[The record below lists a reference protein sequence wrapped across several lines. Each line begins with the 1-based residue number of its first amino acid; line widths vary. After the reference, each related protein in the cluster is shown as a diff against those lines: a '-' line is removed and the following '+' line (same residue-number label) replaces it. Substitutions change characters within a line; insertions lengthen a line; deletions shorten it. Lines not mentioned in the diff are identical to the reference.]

1 MEFTGTIRG
10 IDKNYITG
18 EINITF
24 SVNEKNIVLPEY
36 EKLKDCKKLRIRAV
50 QYRKKR
56 SLDANAYLWVLL
68 QKMAEVLRTDK
79 WSLYLQML
87 KRYGNFTYIVVKPTA
102 VEAVKKQWRECE
114 EVGEIDVNGD
124 KAVQMLCY
132 YGSSTYDTKEM
143 SVLIDGVVSECKD
156 LDIEVLPPDELRK
169 MKEQWGVNIE
179 KAL

>member
-1 MEFTGTIRG
+1 MEFTGQIKDITN
-10 IDKNYITG
+10 DYITG
-18 EINITF
+18 ETLITF
-24 SVNEKNIVLPEY
+24 SVNEKSAILPEY
-36 EKLKDCKKLRIRAV
+36 EKLKTCEKLRIDVKQHRN
-50 QYRKKR
+50 RR

-87 KRYGNFTYIVVKPTA
+87 KQYGKFTYIVVKPGA

-114 EVGEIDVNGD
+114 ELGEIDVNGT

-156 LDIEVLPPDELRK
+156 LGIDTLSPDELRI
-169 MKEQWGVNIE
+169 MKERWGV
-179 KAL
+179 

>member
-1 MEFTGTIRG
+1 MNFTGKIKG
-10 IDKNYITG
+10 ISNDYITG
-18 EINITF
+18 ELLLTL
-24 SVNEKNIVLPEY
+24 SVNEKSTVLPEY
-36 EKLKDCKKLRIRAV
+36 ENIKDCEKLSIEIKK
-50 QYRKKR
+50 YRKKR

-87 KRYGNFTYIVVKPTA
+87 KQYGKFTYIVVKPGA

-114 EVGEIDVNGD
+114 ELGEIDVNGT

-156 LDIEVLPPDELRK
+156 LGIETLPPDELRM
-169 MKEQWGVNIE
+169 MKERWGV
-179 KAL
+179 

>member
-1 MEFTGTIRG
+1 MEFTGQIKG
-10 IDKNYITG
+10 ISNDFVNG
-18 EINITF
+18 EVLITF

-36 EKLKDCKKLRIRAV
+36 EKLKNCKKLRIKAV
-50 QYRKKR
+50 QYREKR

-68 QKMAEVLRTDK
+68 QKLAEMLRTDK
-79 WSLYLQML
+79 WSVYLQML
-87 KRYGNFTYIVVKPTA
+87 KRYGQFTYIVVKPGA

-114 EVGEIDVNGD
+114 EIGEIDVNGT

-143 SVLIDGVVSECKD
+143 SVLIDGVVSECQE
-156 LDIEVLPPDELRK
+156 LGIETLPPAELQRI
-169 MKEQWGVNIE
+169 KEQWGVNIE

>member
-1 MEFTGTIRG
+1 LEFTGNIKG
-10 IDKNYITG
+10 ISNDFITG
-18 EINITF
+18 ELNITF
-24 SVNEKNIVLPEY
+24 SANEKSIVLPEY
-36 EKLKDCKKLRIRAV
+36 EKLKNCKKLRIKAV
-50 QYRKKR
+50 QYREKR

-68 QKMAEVLRTDK
+68 QKLAEMLRTDK
-79 WSLYLQML
+79 WSVYLQML
-87 KRYGNFTYIVVKPTA
+87 KRYGQFTYIVVKPGA

-114 EVGEIDVNGD
+114 KIGEIEVNGT